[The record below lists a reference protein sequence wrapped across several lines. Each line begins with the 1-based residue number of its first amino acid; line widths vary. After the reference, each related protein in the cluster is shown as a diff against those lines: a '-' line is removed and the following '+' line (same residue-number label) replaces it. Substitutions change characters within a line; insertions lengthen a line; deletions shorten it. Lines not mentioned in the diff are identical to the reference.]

1 MFFLGGHIYI
11 YLQTV
16 ASLFY
21 QQVAYL
27 HRNWLP
33 PRSPALIPS
42 FSLPPHY
49 ISVSISLCLQTLS
62 FIIVSCLQPLLS
74 LAVSVS
80 WDVCPD
86 NNVCGRMSSILSEE
100 SLWLVVSFVYAF
112 SSVSSGSCLH
122 YTGLCLYV
130 LLCSSSSSLNG
141 LVPTCQVNGC
151 GSDTGRIIYCS
162 DRDGVPLTESCN
174 LNSPRPSPLQIHSL
188 HPQLSVHFFLLTSFH
203 ASLSFH
209 SLSPLHLFCLSLL
222 MTCG

>member
-1 MFFLGGHIYI
+1 M
-11 YLQTV
+11 
-16 ASLFY
+16 
-21 QQVAYL
+21 
-27 HRNWLP
+27 P
-33 PRSPALIPS
+33 PRSPALFLTSPS
-42 FSLPPHY
+42 LHLSLYLSLSPDSVIHY
-49 ISVSISLCLQTLS
+49 RLMSPAPVVSGCLR
-62 FIIVSCLQPLLS
+62 LLS
-74 LAVSVS
+74 R
-80 WDVCPD
+80 DVCPD

-130 LLCSSSSSLNG
+130 LLCSSSSLNG
-141 LVPTCQVNGC
+141 LVPPCQVNGC

-209 SLSPLHLFCLSLL
+209 SLSPLPLFCLSLL